1 MRRVFPILL
10 LLFGATPLLVNCSDS
25 ATQVVPAGAAHSEGH
40 VEGEPAP
47 ENWPA
52 EENWWTPGDVLALA
66 DEGMVVQAAG
76 APAPTVME
84 LGRLDKTE
92 DAARRQMEPHTV
104 VINAGETVIFKV
116 NPAHRLAIYNDGM
129 KHTDIQPTPGFF
141 LLYPV
146 NRLFLQPAPAPQF
159 ALTFT
164 KPGKYLVI
172 CAINTHFFGNGMWGW
187 VHVK

>member
-10 LLFGATPLLVNCSDS
+10 LLAVTPLLVNCSDE
-25 ATQVVPAGAAHSEGH
+25 ATPVVPAGAVHSEGH
-40 VEGEPAP
+40 VPTEED
-47 ENWPA
+47 WPT
-52 EENWWTPGDVLALA
+52 EENWWTPGDVLALV
-66 DEGMVVQAAG
+66 EEEMVVQAAG
-76 APAPTVME
+76 APTPAVME

-104 VINAGETVIFKV
+104 VINAGETVTFKV
-116 NPAHRLAIYNDGM
+116 NPAHRLAIYGDGM
-129 KHTDIQPTPGFF
+129 KHTDIQPTPGFY

-146 NRLFLQPAPAPQF
+146 NRLFLQPFPAPQF
-159 ALTFT
+159 TLRFV

-172 CAINTHFFGNGMWGW
+172 CAINSHFFGNGMWGW